1 MGNKF
6 RFSQVWLF
14 QSSIDAK
21 NESIWEIRSEAKP
34 LKIKKIEKSKC
45 LKRLKFARR
54 PTVKGGSSTHTHPTN
69 LTVLLLRLL
78 RPSFS
83 RPYYF
88 SLKNLISNLEAR
100 LLIKCPQH
108 RCNFSESQVCHEFF
122 EFAGSW
128 PKSRENKSTKASLR
142 DHHVW
147 QPLLKGQLNRGLVSK
162 GHTNQLQLNWSELSE
177 EAPTRL

>member
-88 SLKNLISNLEAR
+88 SLKNLISVSFEYFL
-100 LLIKCPQH
+100 
-108 RCNFSESQVCHEFF
+108 FF
-122 EFAGSW
+122 ELLTKKFLLVIF
-128 PKSRENKSTKASLR
+128 SRTKLC
-142 DHHVW
+142 
-147 QPLLKGQLNRGLVSK
+147 P
-162 GHTNQLQLNWSELSE
+162 NQV
-177 EAPTRL
+177 ATF